1 MRAPIGRAENAVDGD
16 HADGFAKARVV
27 KKGLV
32 RLTPNSPTTLLWGL
46 FLSID
51 DGLTW
56 VLHDPQPTPNG
67 IGATNTPYGV
77 GTYPLIAKSGK
88 SNPSGPMEGYLWT
101 NTADGAGAWTQVLD
115 PIPIITG
122 FGDLGF
128 DIYDSGVGN
137 TFWIL
142 CGPSGGYAARVAYV
156 DADLG
161 TTTILA
167 PDAVWGAGRSIVW
180 LRRTVTGALILTGPY
195 TSPKTARSTDDGVTW
210 TVVDTSVVGTNAC
223 RIGTTAGM
231 SRLLAVSAP
240 TAGWGPITVKRSV
253 DDGVTWSVAATI
265 TIAIEAFVD
274 GYPSVIYMEGDTA
287 LITCARDPFG
297 QLGEVFRTTDA
308 GDTWTNVLSTDIG
321 LASAAGGRLT
331 LLSLSEDVAVL
342 FQSNRVFRSSDAG
355 STWTELTDPYD
366 IPLPDAETWAPRG
379 EAAIAFG
386 PPEEA
391 ESTAVTRSWAYAGEP
406 MLMGVAS

>member
-1 MRAPIGRAENAVDGD
+1 MA
-16 HADGFAKARVV
+16 

-32 RLTPNSPTTLLWGL
+32 RLTPNSPTTLNWAL

-56 VLHDPQPTPNG
+56 VAHDPQPTPNA
-67 IGATNTPYGV
+67 IGATNTGMAA
-77 GTYPLIAKSGK
+77 GTLPLLAKSGK

-101 NTADGAGAWTQVLD
+101 NIVDGAGAWTQVLD

-142 CGPSGGYAARVAYV
+142 CGPSGGSAARVAYA

-167 PDAVWGAGRSIVW
+167 PDAGWAAGSSIPW
-180 LRRTVTGALILTGPY
+180 LRRTVTGALVIIGPY
-195 TSPKTARSTDDGVTW
+195 TPGKTARSTDDGVTW
-210 TVVDTSVVGTNAC
+210 TVVDTSIVGTNAC
-223 RIGTTAGM
+223 RIGTTAGV

-240 TAGWGPITVKRSV
+240 TAGFGPITVKRSV

-265 TIAIEAFVD
+265 AVD
-274 GYPSVIYMEGDTA
+274 IGANIDGVPSVIHMSGDTA
-287 LITCARDPFG
+287 LITCHRDGSAQF
-297 QLGEVFRTTDA
+297 GEVFRTTDA
-308 GDTWTNVLSTDIG
+308 GSTWTNVLSTDVG
-321 LASAAGGRLT
+321 ASAAGGRLV
-331 LLSLSEDVAVL
+331 LLSLSDDVAVL
-342 FQSNRVFRSSDAG
+342 FQSNRVFRSSNAG

-379 EAAIAFG
+379 EAAVGYG

-391 ESTAVTRSWAYAGEP
+391 ESAGVTRSWAYAGEP
-406 MLMGVAS
+406 MLMGIAS